1 MKEPF
6 GRQEEKKGH
15 VMSWESKQN
24 SASRRVAG
32 NKIRKWFN
40 MERIMKERQRE
51 NNESPLKDMKQDFN
65 QYNNKYI
72 IGLPILNRKY
82 WYRKDVHSSQISL
95 YFKKLKKNFGHI
107 TWHAGSQSTIRGWIA
122 PPAVEAQSL
131 NHWATREVLLDQ
143 SLIQGNPNKHISLKL
158 MGI

>member
-24 SASRRVAG
+24 SASRRVPG

-95 YFKKLKKNFGHI
+95 YFKKLKKILATSHGMQDLSPPSGV
-107 TWHAGSQSTIRGWIA
+107 GSHPLQWKLRILTTG
-122 PPAVEAQSL
+122 PPGKSSQ
-131 NHWATREVLLDQ
+131 
-143 SLIQGNPNKHISLKL
+143 ISH
-158 MGI
+158 